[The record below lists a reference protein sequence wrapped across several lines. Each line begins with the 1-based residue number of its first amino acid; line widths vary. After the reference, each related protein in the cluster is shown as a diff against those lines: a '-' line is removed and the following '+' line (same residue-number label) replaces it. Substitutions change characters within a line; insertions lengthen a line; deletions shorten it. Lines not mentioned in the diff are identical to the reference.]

1 MAIEPVLPD
10 YADRCISN
18 VLDALRNPRRPG
30 PLLDLRSAVRD
41 APKIVLVLLDGLGA
55 EQLAPRAA
63 VAPWLASHQLDPIT
77 SVAPSTTAAA
87 LSSLTTGE
95 APGRHG
101 IVGYRFEHDGQ
112 ILQSLRWTVE
122 GTDARSTHSPE
133 KVQRLEPKLAGVP
146 YVGRADFQ
154 TSAFTAA
161 HLRGADYRGAK
172 SLKAMIPL
180 VTAATAEA
188 PLVLAYHDAI
198 DKVSHKDGFGPSF
211 DSAVA
216 EADQFLSDLRSAL
229 DPEVMLVVTSDH
241 GQVDIGGASVD
252 LSAAT
257 DALVAYRSGEG
268 RFRWLH
274 AVPGESGELLRRV
287 TEELGESCWV
297 RSRRQIANEGW
308 FGEMGDEVEER
319 LGDVAV
325 VPFAPV
331 FIPDPKVPKEVNM
344 RGRHGSLTSAE
355 MLVPLVVG

>member
-10 YADRCISN
+10 YEDRCISN
-18 VLDALRNPRRPG
+18 VLEALQSPRRKG
-30 PLLDLRSAVRD
+30 PLADLRSAVLD
-41 APKIVLVLLDGLGA
+41 APKVVLVLLDGLGA
-55 EQLAPRAA
+55 EQLAERAA
-63 VAPWLASHQLDPIT
+63 IAPWLTAHQLDPIT

-87 LSSLTTGE
+87 LSSITTGE

-101 IVGYRFEHDGQ
+101 MVGYRFEHEGQ
-112 ILQSLRWTVE
+112 ILQSLRWTVD
-122 GTDARSTHSPE
+122 GKDARKLHSPE
-133 KVQRLEPKLAGVP
+133 QVQPLEPKLAGVP

-172 SLKAMIPL
+172 SLAAMIPL
-180 VTAATAEA
+180 IIAAIEES

-198 DKVSHKDGFGPSF
+198 DKVSHKDGFGSSF
-211 DSAVA
+211 DAAVI
-216 EADQFLSDLRSAL
+216 EADQFLSELRSKLA
-229 DPEVMLVVTSDH
+229 PEVAVVVTSDH

-252 LSAAT
+252 VSPAT

-274 AVPGESGELLRRV
+274 AVPGQTGELLRR
-287 TEELGESCWV
+287 THEELGDSCWV
-297 RSRRQIANEGW
+297 KSRRQIANEGW
-308 FGEMGDEVEER
+308 LGEMDDEAEAR

-331 FIPDPKVPKEVNM
+331 FVPDPEVPKEVTM
-344 RGRHGSLTSAE
+344 RGRHGSLTAAE